1 MTKPSKWVRT
11 LLTGTVLAG
20 NLLGG
25 LLLPQSASAQ
35 SGVTLTIN
43 SCDDQ
48 NYPDITC
55 VVTPVDQAGLPLQGL
70 TASSFE
76 VLDQN
81 TPVADVQLE
90 QIQNAAVKTNIMLI
104 VDFGT
109 NARDKALVNDLR
121 GASETI
127 ITQMGPDD
135 NIALLGVTGKIE
147 LGDTLNPPIDPAKES
162 GFVNAGQERNGIINI
177 IRTLTA
183 QPGTPLYDAIFK
195 GLILLSKQSVGS
207 RALILLSDGRDAKS
221 TTYTPDD
228 PINRATKDR
237 TPVFTIGIGPKVDT
251 AYMQRLASQTGGSY
265 FAAAIASEVGPKF
278 AEVQK
283 ILRTQY
289 RLSFK
294 AVTPA
299 DNKPEGYPLTI
310 RLNVPAGRASE
321 TTKFRAL
328 FPIKPIV
335 NSASFKEG
343 DTELGLT
350 DPLPYGEINIT
361 PNIQARNIARVEYVI
376 DGEVRKVAETAP
388 YTFALDVTDPK
399 LGLDP
404 EREHVLIVRAYGEL
418 TNPGNTTE
426 AKYTFKV
433 AAAPTPTPVP
443 VGTTAPGA
451 AKPVAPQVPVG
462 KGTPLP
468 TVIPPTAT
476 PVPTF
481 GQRLAQN
488 PGLLAGILI
497 GALALAGLIAALIIS
512 RRRAAAARIAAA
524 ANEPQTIFETG
535 GAGVGMPDVNNQTKV
550 YSTGAMSGVTDNRT
564 KVFRPGKATLEFIT
578 GAMKDK
584 KFQVGIAGT
593 DAITLGRDVDMNG
606 TNIKIESEFVSR
618 KHAKI
623 ALEGDK
629 LYLYDLGSSSGTRVN
644 GAALSGR
651 TEIKDGD
658 VLEFADV
665 SANVRMAASAA
676 AKASA

>member
-1 MTKPSKWVRT
+1 MTKSYTWIRT
-11 LLTGTVLAG
+11 FMAGLMLASSM
-20 NLLGG
+20 
-25 LLLPQSASAQ
+25 LLPNTAAAQ

-48 NYPDITC
+48 NYPEISC

-76 VLDQN
+76 VLDQ
-81 TPVADVQLE
+81 TTALTDVQAE

-109 NARDKALVNDLR
+109 NSRNQTLVNDLR
-121 GASETI
+121 GASESVI
-127 ITQMGPDD
+127 NQMGTDD

-147 LGDTLNPPIDPAKES
+147 LGDTLNPPINPAKES
-162 GFVNAGQERNGIINI
+162 GFVNAGQDRNSIINV
-177 IRTLTA
+177 IRTLAA
-183 QPGTPLYDAIFK
+183 QQGTPLYDAVFK
-195 GLILLSKQSVGS
+195 GLIISSKQSVGS
-207 RALILLSDGRDAKS
+207 RAVILLSDGRDAKS

-265 FAAAIASEVGPKF
+265 FAAAVAAEVGPKF
-278 AEVQK
+278 IEIQK
-283 ILRTQY
+283 ILKTQY

-294 AVTPA
+294 AVTPP

-310 RLNVPAGRASE
+310 RLNVPAGRAAE
-321 TTKFRAL
+321 TTNFKAL

-335 NSASFKEG
+335 NSATFKQG
-343 DTELGLT
+343 DTEFDLSV
-350 DPLPYGEINIT
+350 PLPFGEIEIT
-361 PNIQARNIARVEYVI
+361 PNIQARSIARVEYVV
-376 DGEVRKVAETAP
+376 DGEVRKVAESAP
-388 YTFALDVTDPK
+388 YTFVLDVTDPK
-399 LGLDP
+399 LELDP

-418 TNPGNTTE
+418 TNPGNITE
-426 AKYTFKV
+426 AKYTFNV
-433 AAAPTPTPVP
+433 LPAPTPTPVP
-443 VGTTAPGA
+443 VGTPVPGA
-451 AKPVAPQVPVG
+451 PKAAAPQPTVG
-462 KGTPLP
+462 KGTP
-468 TVIPPTAT
+468 VPTAIPLPT
-476 PVPTF
+476 PVPSF
-481 GQRLAQN
+481 GERLAGS
-488 PGLLAGILI
+488 PGLLIGVLL

-535 GAGVGMPDVNNQTKV
+535 GALPEVNNQTRV
-550 YSTGAMSGVTDNRT
+550 FSTGAMSGVTDNRT
-564 KVFRPGKATLEFIT
+564 KVFRAGKATLEFMT

-584 KFQVGIAGT
+584 KFQVGIPGT
-593 DAITLGRDVDMNG
+593 EAITLGRDIDVNG

-629 LYLYDLGSSSGTRVN
+629 LFLYDLGSSSGTRVN
-644 GAALSGR
+644 GTALSGR

-665 SANVRMAASAA
+665 TATVRMAIVP
-676 AKASA
+676 AKPANATG

>member
-1 MTKPSKWVRT
+1 MSKPSKWVRT
-11 LLTGTVLAG
+11 LLAGAVLAG

-25 LLLPQSASAQ
+25 LLWPQSAVAQ

-48 NYPDITC
+48 NYPDISC
-55 VVTPVDQAGLPLQGL
+55 IVTPVDQAGLPLQGL

-81 TPVADVQLE
+81 TPVTDIQLE
-90 QIQNAAVKTNIMLI
+90 QIQNAAVKTNVMLI

-109 NARDKALVNDLR
+109 NARSEALVKDLR
-121 GASETI
+121 AGSEAV
-127 ITQMGPDD
+127 ITQMGVDD
-135 NIALLGVTGKIE
+135 TIALLGVTGKIE
-147 LGDTLNPPIDPAKES
+147 LGDTLNPPIDPTKES
-162 GFVNAGQERNGIINI
+162 GFVNAGQDRNTIINI
-177 IRTLTA
+177 IRNLKA

-195 GLILLSKQSVGS
+195 GLILSSKQSVGS

-237 TPVFTIGIGPKVDT
+237 TPVFTIGIGAKVDT

-265 FAAAIASEVGPKF
+265 FAAAVASEVGPKF
-278 AEVQK
+278 TEIQK
-283 ILRTQY
+283 ILKTQY

-294 AVTPA
+294 AVTAP
-299 DNKPEGYPLTI
+299 DNKQEGYPLTI
-310 RLNVPAGRASE
+310 RLNVPAGRTAE
-321 TTKFRAL
+321 TTQFRAL
-328 FPIKPIV
+328 FPVKPIV
-335 NSASFKEG
+335 NSATFKEG
-343 DTELGLT
+343 DTEIDLLG
-350 DPLPYGEINIT
+350 PLPFGEISIT
-361 PNIQARNIARVEYVI
+361 PNIQARSIARVEYVV

-388 YTFALDVTDPK
+388 YTFLLDVTDAK

-404 EREHVLIVRAYGEL
+404 ERDHVLIVRAYGEL

-433 AAAPTPTPVP
+433 SAAPTPTPVP

-451 AKPVAPQVPVG
+451 KPAVVQPTVG
-462 KGTPLP
+462 KGTVAP
-468 TVIPPTAT
+468 TVAPPTAT
-476 PVPTF
+476 PVPTL
-481 GQRLAQN
+481 GQRIAN
-488 PGLLAGILI
+488 SPGLLAGILI

-550 YSTGAMSGVTDNRT
+550 FSTGAMSGVTDNRT

-629 LYLYDLGSSSGTRVN
+629 LFLYDLGSF
-644 GAALSGR
+644 L
-651 TEIKDGD
+651 
-658 VLEFADV
+658 
-665 SANVRMAASAA
+665 
-676 AKASA
+676 